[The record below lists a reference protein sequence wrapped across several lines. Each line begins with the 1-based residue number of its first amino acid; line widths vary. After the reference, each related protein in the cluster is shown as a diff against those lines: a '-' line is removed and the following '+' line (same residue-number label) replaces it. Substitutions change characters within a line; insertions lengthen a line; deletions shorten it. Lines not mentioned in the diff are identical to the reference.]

1 MPEEKNK
8 EKKQRT
14 VAEMKK
20 KRTVADKAKIKP
32 NNNFDHELWKL

>member
-20 KRTVADKAKIKP
+20 KRTVADKAKENP
-32 NNNFDHELWKL
+32 NHWFQEPDHT